1 MARRENKKIIYL
13 ADTDIKYR
21 DEATDEVI
29 KAIFEE
35 LVMNLNQGSIRYI
48 EIKDGEKVLYT
59 ESNDK
64 PYND

>member
-21 DEATDEVI
+21 AEATDEVI
-29 KAIFEE
+29 KAILDE
-35 LVMNLNQGSIRYI
+35 LVMNLDQGSIRYI

>member
-29 KAIFEE
+29 KAILDE
-35 LVMNLNQGSIRYI
+35 VIMNLNQGSIRYI
-48 EIKDGEKVLYT
+48 EIKDGDKVLYT
-59 ESNDK
+59 ESNDE